1 MYPLMHL
8 RLWYTKEYMKIYVA
22 TDHAGFSLKEEV
34 KKYLED
40 EGKEVYDCGALTL
53 EPGDDYPSYMTQAAT
68 QVQKDAMHEP
78 SIAIIFGGSGQGE
91 AIVANRFRHV
101 RAIVYAGGNL
111 ELVKLGREH
120 NDANVIS
127 IGARF
132 VTFSEAVQAIKLF
145 METPFSH
152 EERHADRIIQIE
164 ELTK

>member
-1 MYPLMHL
+1 MYL
-8 RLWYTKEYMKIYVA
+8 A

-34 KKYLED
+34 KKYLE
-40 EGKEVYDCGALTL
+40 EKGQEVYDCGALTL
-53 EPGDDYPSYMTQAAT
+53 EPGDDYPEYMAQAANN
-68 QVQKDAMHEP
+68 VQKDALHEP
-78 SIAIIFGGSGQGE
+78 SFAIIFGGSGQGE

-120 NDANVIS
+120 NDANVLA

-132 VTFSEAVQAIKLF
+132 VTLAEAIQAIELF
-145 METPFSH
+145 LVTPFSH
-152 EERHADRIIQIE
+152 AERHADRIIKID

>member
-1 MYPLMHL
+1 MN
-8 RLWYTKEYMKIYVA
+8 MKIYVA
-22 TDHAGFSLKEEV
+22 TDHAGFLLKEEV

-40 EGKEVYDCGALTL
+40 KGQEVYDCGALTL
-53 EPGDDYPSYMTQAAT
+53 EEGDDYPQYMIKASEN
-68 QVQKDAMHEP
+68 VRNDAMHEP
-78 SIAIIFGGSGQGE
+78 SHAIIFGGSGQGE

-120 NDANVIS
+120 NDANVLA

-132 VTFSEAVQAIKLF
+132 VTATEAIQAIELF
-145 METPFSH
+145 LNTEFSH

>member
-1 MYPLMHL
+1 
-8 RLWYTKEYMKIYVA
+8 MKIYVA
-22 TDHAGFSLKEEV
+22 TDHAGFELKENI
-34 KKYLED
+34 KKYLKET
-40 EGKEVYDCGALTL
+40 GHEVYDCGALTL
-53 EPGDDYPSYMTQAAT
+53 ELGDGYPVYMAKAAES
-68 QVQKDAMHEP
+68 VQKDAMHAP
-78 SIAIIFGGSGQGE
+78 AMAVIFGGSGQGE

-132 VTFSEAVQAIKLF
+132 VTEAETKQAVDLF
-145 METPFSH
+145 LTTPFSH
-152 EERHADRIIQIE
+152 DERHAERIVQIE

>member
-1 MYPLMHL
+1 
-8 RLWYTKEYMKIYVA
+8 MKLYLA

-40 EGKEVYDCGALTL
+40 KGHEVYDCGALTL
-53 EPGDDYPSYMTQAAT
+53 EEGDDYPEYMAIAAGH
-68 QVQKDAMHEP
+68 VQHDALHAP
-78 SIAIIFGGSGQGE
+78 SMAIIFGGSGQGE

-120 NDANVIS
+120 NDANVLS

-132 VTFSEAVQAIKLF
+132 VNLGEAVQAIELF
-145 METPFSH
+145 LTTAFSH
-152 EERHADRIIQIE
+152 EERHSDRIIKID